1 MKNKIFKFFS
11 EKHTYFILGSLF
23 LLLIPNCVEVLS
35 INYLPGLIYRSVILV
50 LFGIL
55 SAMSFIFNKQYK
67 IIYFTIFI
75 SIYLAFSIISL
86 CLTKVKPNL
95 KLETLDYLMSLGEI
109 GSTVISLI
117 FIYSCFK
124 SYEINKQLIIKVL
137 SYASIVLIIL
147 SIFIDWNSIVNTF
160 TRFDHS
166 NYDIKS
172 IFFDKN
178 TFGVFLFVG
187 CICFCY
193 LGITNKRQYLI
204 GALVCT
210 IYSAVARVKTSLVI
224 SLIILTATFVYC
236 VISDLKSKKTKN
248 LFIYILLIFIILIF
262 GILTL
267 FKVGLFTKI
276 YDVVF
281 GDYGLIYDGKVVI
294 RERFKNWS
302 NKVGSVNSPLIWI
315 FGYGERL
322 AYTFAGRPIDNAYIY
337 IILNGGILKLIL
349 YFLIVF
355 IIIKF
360 KINQTY
366 SPVTRSIS
374 LISLFSVLI
383 YGFLE
388 DFSLIGCSLHNLIF
402 LLIVVCL

>member
-1 MKNKIFKFFS
+1 MKNKIKNFFS

-35 INYLPGLIYRSVILV
+35 INFLSGLIYRGIILT
-50 LFGIL
+50 LFGIFC
-55 SAMSFIFNKQYK
+55 AMSFIFNKQYK
-67 IIYFTIFI
+67 IRHFTIFI
-75 SIYLAFSIISL
+75 FIYLAFSIISL

-95 KLETLDYLMSLGEI
+95 KLETLDYFMSLGEI
-109 GSTVISLI
+109 GSTIISLI

-124 SYEINKQLIIKVL
+124 SYEINKHLIIKVL

-160 TRFDHS
+160 TKFDHS

-178 TFGVFLFVG
+178 TFGIFLFAG

-193 LGITNKRQYLI
+193 LGIANKRQYLL

-224 SLIILTATFVYC
+224 SLIILTATFIYC

-248 LFIYILLIFIILIF
+248 LFIYISLIFLILIF
-262 GILTL
+262 VILTI

-281 GDYGLIYDGKVVI
+281 GDYGLIYDGKVVV

-302 NKVGSVNSPLIWI
+302 NKLSSIDSPLIWI

-322 AYTFAGRPIDNAYIY
+322 AYTFAGRPIDNSYIY
-337 IILNGGILKLIL
+337 ILLNGGLIKLIL
-349 YFLIVF
+349 YMVILGYLVF
-355 IIIKF
+355 MKNKISTL
-360 KINQTY
+360 KINKAIGF
-366 SPVTRSIS
+366 VSI
-374 LISLFSVLI
+374 FSVVL
-383 YGFLE
+383 YGFFE
-388 DFSLIGCSLHNLIF
+388 DCYLIGCSLPSLLFSLI
-402 LLIVVCL
+402 IVCI